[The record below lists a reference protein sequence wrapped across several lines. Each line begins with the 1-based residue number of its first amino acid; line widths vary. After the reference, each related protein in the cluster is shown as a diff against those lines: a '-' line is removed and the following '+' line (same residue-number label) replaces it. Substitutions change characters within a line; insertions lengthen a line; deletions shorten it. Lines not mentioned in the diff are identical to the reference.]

1 MTVQSVNLMSFA
13 TANTKSTATTN
24 RECGF
29 ESFLASS
36 EKIGQTANDT
46 KQTSSAAKNNAA
58 TNKQQSVDEISYD
71 DANTKQNMNVQEKQS
86 ISTEAAD
93 CGTMDSLSEGGETID
108 NSQETALLPEDVLAK
123 ILSVLNEIVTAFQA
137 TVQIDEQQLLDAT
150 EALQFNVTDFFDPE
164 KIKELYLQVQGMEPT
179 ELLTN
184 ESLYQT
190 VEQLQTE
197 LLNLL
202 ENSGLEQLLIQDG
215 IDPNQFDLSLFS
227 EQIVEYVK
235 TVTVTE
241 DIVQNTEVVI
251 AFEHETVQTDLRQVR
266 NSEADYITTAESLA
280 DEVSEGIE
288 NDDTGFDQ
296 REQQGA
302 FESDNRFEQATMFL
316 QKLVSSAK
324 TTDVEGIQQLN
335 GDFELYDIA
344 RQIIDQVKIQ
354 IRPDNTRMELQLNPE
369 HLGKVE
375 LEITSKNGELS
386 ARLNVQNDHVKEAVE
401 SQMQVL
407 RETLEIQGLK
417 VENIEVTVAEFGF
430 RFQDESAGTEQQ
442 QQRQRRNGQVVFDEA
457 EVEET
462 SFSDVS
468 EVMKEMNGN
477 SVDYVA

>member
-1 MTVQSVNLMSFA
+1 MTVQSVNLMSLA

-86 ISTEAAD
+86 ISTEAAE
-93 CGTMDSLSEGGETID
+93 CGMMDSLSEGGETID

-164 KIKELYLQVQGMEPT
+164 RIKELYLQVQGMETT

-202 ENSGLEQLLIQDG
+202 ENSGLEQLLIQDD

-235 TVTVTE
+235 TVTV
-241 DIVQNTEVVI
+241 
-251 AFEHETVQTDLRQVR
+251 A
-266 NSEADYITTAESLA
+266 
-280 DEVSEGIE
+280 
-288 NDDTGFDQ
+288 
-296 REQQGA
+296 
-302 FESDNRFEQATMFL
+302 
-316 QKLVSSAK
+316 
-324 TTDVEGIQQLN
+324 
-335 GDFELYDIA
+335 
-344 RQIIDQVKIQ
+344 
-354 IRPDNTRMELQLNPE
+354 
-369 HLGKVE
+369 
-375 LEITSKNGELS
+375 
-386 ARLNVQNDHVKEAVE
+386 
-401 SQMQVL
+401 
-407 RETLEIQGLK
+407 
-417 VENIEVTVAEFGF
+417 
-430 RFQDESAGTEQQ
+430 
-442 QQRQRRNGQVVFDEA
+442 
-457 EVEET
+457 
-462 SFSDVS
+462 
-468 EVMKEMNGN
+468 
-477 SVDYVA
+477 

>member
-1 MTVQSVNLMSFA
+1 MTVQSVNLMSLA

-86 ISTEAAD
+86 ISTEAAE
-93 CGTMDSLSEGGETID
+93 CGMMDSLSEGGETID

-164 KIKELYLQVQGMEPT
+164 RIKELYLQVQGMEPT

-202 ENSGLEQLLIQDG
+202 ENSGLEQLLIQDD

-442 QQRQRRNGQVVFDEA
+442 QQRQRRNGQVAFDEA

>member
-1 MTVQSVNLMSFA
+1 MTVQSVNLMSLA

-36 EKIGQTANDT
+36 SKSEQLTNDT
-46 KQTSSAAKNNAA
+46 MQESATAKNNVT
-58 TNKQQSVDEISYD
+58 TNKQKPVDEISY

-86 ISTEAAD
+86 ISTEAVD
-93 CGTMDSLSEGGETID
+93 RGTMDSLSEGGEIID

-150 EALQFNVTDFFDPE
+150 EALQFNVTDFFEPE
-164 KIKELYLQVQGMEPT
+164 RIKELYLQVQGMETT

-202 ENSGLEQLLIQDG
+202 ENSGLEQLLIQDD

-227 EQIVEYVK
+227 EQIVEFVK

-251 AFEHETVQTDLRQVR
+251 AFERETVQTDLRQVR
-266 NSEADYITTAESLA
+266 NSEADYITTAESLV

-430 RFQDESAGTEQQ
+430 RFQDENAGTEQQ

>member
-1 MTVQSVNLMSFA
+1 M
-13 TANTKSTATTN
+13 
-24 RECGF
+24 
-29 ESFLASS
+29 
-36 EKIGQTANDT
+36 
-46 KQTSSAAKNNAA
+46 
-58 TNKQQSVDEISYD
+58 
-71 DANTKQNMNVQEKQS
+71 NMLKP
-86 ISTEAAD
+86 
-93 CGTMDSLSEGGETID
+93 L
-108 NSQETALLPEDVLAK
+108 
-123 ILSVLNEIVTAFQA
+123 
-137 TVQIDEQQLLDAT
+137 QL
-150 EALQFNVTDFFDPE
+150 
-164 KIKELYLQVQGMEPT
+164 
-179 ELLTN
+179 
-184 ESLYQT
+184 
-190 VEQLQTE
+190 
-197 LLNLL
+197 
-202 ENSGLEQLLIQDG
+202 
-215 IDPNQFDLSLFS
+215 
-227 EQIVEYVK
+227 
-235 TVTVTE
+235 
-241 DIVQNTEVVI
+241 
-251 AFEHETVQTDLRQVR
+251 R

-442 QQRQRRNGQVVFDEA
+442 QQRQRRNGQVAFDEA